1 MTTQKRLEY
10 RGCLIDSWTWKWD
23 IRERSSDETRDH
35 AVAWIC
41 IRASHEISLPSNEDW
56 SDNRTTRKH
65 CWFTCKDRNSAENLQ
80 RLLEKHPNVH
90 EARLFESEFLDVK
103 LTGVPHHL
111 PGSKLIAFLNK
122 RNGEVICTKRLKDR
136 RGYYEG
142 RRIYRMRT
150 AELLQHKGGFILA
163 SLPGAFFVKSTAIW
177 SMIVLFE

>member
-1 MTTQKRLEY
+1 MVASSTAEHENEIFEREVQMKLVTMPSREY
-10 RGCLIDSWTWKWD
+10 VYELLTRSRFPLMKIEAIIERRGNIVD
-23 IRERSSDETRDH
+23 
-35 AVAWIC
+35 
-41 IRASHEISLPSNEDW
+41 
-56 SDNRTTRKH
+56 
-65 CWFTCKDRNSAENLQ
+65 FTCKDRNSAENLQ

-163 SLPGAFFVKSTAIW
+163 SLPGAFFVKSTAI
-177 SMIVLFE
+177 